1 MCGNADEQAESM
13 SHAACA
19 AVQPDAAEGVQGS
32 AEDETRAVL
41 LGFLKGREYLF
52 SLFHKLLGTLP
63 STELF
68 TAASSQESL
77 AVVDMFDDG
86 ASPAPA
92 ELRAALSRCAD
103 LVAQGEQGMQQAHDE
118 YERLFFAP
126 DNMVAAPWE
135 SVYTTRERALFQ
147 ESTLAV
153 RSWYER
159 YLYIPAGYPR
169 IPDDHIALMMH
180 FLELT
185 AARAAAHLEDGQP
198 RELAKV
204 LEDQA
209 AFEREHLLNWVFS
222 YAQDMA
228 SSKTHEVYPQLAQA
242 VADFVQLDAA
252 VLDEMLEIVASVAA

>member
-13 SHAACA
+13 THAACV
-19 AVQPDAAEGVQGS
+19 AVRPDVAENALEG
-32 AEDETRAVL
+32 ADDETRAVL

-68 TAASSQESL
+68 TAASSRESL

-103 LVAQGEQGMQQAHDE
+103 LVAQEQGMQQAHDE

-185 AARAAAHLEDGQP
+185 AARAIAHLEDGQL

-242 VADFVQLDAA
+242 VADFVQLDVS
-252 VLDEMLEIVASVAA
+252 VLDEMLEIVVSVAA

>member
-13 SHAACA
+13 THAACV
-19 AVQPDAAEGVQGS
+19 AVRPDVAENALEG
-32 AEDETRAVL
+32 ADDETRAVL

-103 LVAQGEQGMQQAHDE
+103 LVVQGEQGIQQAHDE

-185 AARAAAHLEDGQP
+185 AARAIAHLEDGQL

-242 VADFVQLDAA
+242 VADFVQLDVS
-252 VLDEMLEIVASVAA
+252 VLDEMLEIVVSVAA

>member
-1 MCGNADEQAESM
+1 
-13 SHAACA
+13 
-19 AVQPDAAEGVQGS
+19 
-32 AEDETRAVL
+32 
-41 LGFLKGREYLF
+41 
-52 SLFHKLLGTLP
+52 
-63 STELF
+63 
-68 TAASSQESL
+68 
-77 AVVDMFDDG
+77 
-86 ASPAPA
+86 
-92 ELRAALSRCAD
+92 
-103 LVAQGEQGMQQAHDE
+103 MQQAHDE

-185 AARAAAHLEDGQP
+185 AARAVAHLEDGQP

-242 VADFVQLDAA
+242 AADFVQLDAA

>member
-1 MCGNADEQAESM
+1 MCGNANEQADLTT
-13 SHAACA
+13 HAAFA
-19 AVQPDAAEGVQGS
+19 AARASAAEEDCVG

-52 SLFHKLLGTLP
+52 SLFHKLLGTVP
-63 STELF
+63 SAELF
-68 TAASSQESL
+68 TAVSSQESL
-77 AVVDMFDDG
+77 AVIDMFDDG

-185 AARAAAHLEDGQP
+185 AARAVAHLEDGQP
-198 RELAKV
+198 REFAKV